1 VGLHGSDPGVGPGD
15 DDGACRKLLRAA
27 NTVHVPVSG
36 LTTDA
41 VASWLAAEPATQA
54 WVRHA
59 DDLVQQT
66 GGNPFYIRTLI
77 SELSHPG
84 ADISATLTYRPTWRT
99 VLVAPCRALPEPV
112 RHTIAT
118 AAVMGER
125 LAPGVLADALDRPVQ
140 EVSDHLARAVTA
152 GILHFGTTGLAFNHA
167 LVRDAISPISGLPN
181 ARGHAGVAAAIEHTG
196 GTAHGRACGDP
207 LVPRRRARGRS
218 AVLRP
223 RGDGGADP
231 GPGTRARSRRRCAG
245 ELVRASRQTRGCYL
259 RARPGS
265 WALDP
270 PKHSSGVPHVAGRS
284 RKWPAAVWRP

>member
-1 VGLHGSDPGVGPGD
+1 MGLHGSDPGVGPGD

-196 GTAHGRACGDP
+196 EPLMAGPAAIHWSRVEGPEAAARCCDLAATAAQTQVLAP
-207 LVPRRRARGRS
+207 ERGR
-218 AVLRP
+218 
-223 RGDGGADP
+223 GAD
-231 GPGTRARSRRRCAG
+231 A
-245 ELVRASRQTRGCYL
+245 LVSSSG
-259 RARPGS
+259 RPGKPGDVTS
-265 WALDP
+265 EP
-270 PKHSSGVPHVAGRS
+270 GQGRGL
-284 RKWPAAVWRP
+284 